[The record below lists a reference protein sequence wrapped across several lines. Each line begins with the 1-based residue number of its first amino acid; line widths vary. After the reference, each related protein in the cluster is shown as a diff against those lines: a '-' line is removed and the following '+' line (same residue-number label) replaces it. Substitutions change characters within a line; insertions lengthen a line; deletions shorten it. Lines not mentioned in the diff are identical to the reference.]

1 MIQIEFI
8 GNVGADAELKQTTQ
22 GKEFVTFRVA
32 VSKRWKDEHGNPQE
46 RTKWISCSRNG
57 SKSFAD
63 CIKQG
68 RKVYIRGDVDTRAYT
83 SAGQPYAEL
92 VCYVAEIEFLNS
104 LKTNDEPF

>member
-32 VSKRWKDEHGNPQE
+32 VSKRC
-46 RTKWISCSRNG
+46 KWISCSRNG

-104 LKTNDEPF
+104 LNSLKTNDEPF